1 MNKRA
6 ASLTVE
12 TIIVAALGLIAL
24 VLLGLLFKSQITKT
38 SQTLFGIGEDAQNEA
53 RGTNKCE
60 SFLSARKCL
69 NVCES
74 SPTTSDGR
82 SINWREA
89 IPPPGENW
97 NCVQGKFC
105 CERMEA

>member
-69 NVCES
+69 NACE
-74 SPTTSDGR
+74 TQLASDGR
-82 SINWREA
+82 SIIWRDA

-97 NCVQGKFC
+97 NCAQGKLC
-105 CERMEA
+105 CERVEA